1 MRHQLLILVAV
12 FVAGLI
18 LVQAIPAA
26 ATGKT
31 HDLKAT
37 VVSVDIPAKKIT
49 FKDEAGT
56 TTTAPVLDRAVETL
70 KTFKGGEKV
79 VLTCQDNES
88 GNHEGV
94 IAIRPAEG
102 EKS

>member
-1 MRHQLLILVAV
+1 MRHQLLFLVAA

-18 LVQAIPAA
+18 LVQANPAA

-37 VVSVDIPAKKIT
+37 VVSVDIQAKKIT
-49 FKDEAGT
+49 FQDEAGA
-56 TTTAPVLDRAVETL
+56 TTTAPVLDRAVESL
-70 KTFKGGEKV
+70 KTVKGGEKV

-88 GNHEGV
+88 GAHEAV
-94 IAIRPAEG
+94 IAIKPAEA